1 MDDYSS
7 LCIKHGGAD
16 NSGTCPDC
24 LRESRECL
32 ESLYG
37 ENPQDAERAN
47 QQFAAQLARRKT
59 KDARIAEL
67 EAWKAEEQ
75 QFLIT
80 AATRLGI
87 AGYEGPGILDAID
100 QLIAKIKLHDACREV
115 AEAAAME
122 HELIH
127 SPIHDPDD
135 HEYRC
140 ARLDAECR
148 RISTVDKHAA
158 AILAAMG
165 EDDE

>member
-1 MDDYSS
+1 MTMDDYLSP
-7 LCIKHGGAD
+7 CIKHGGAD

-24 LRESRECL
+24 ERESRECL

-100 QLIAKIKLHDACREV
+100 QLIAKIKLHDAYREV
-115 AEAAAME
+115 AEEAVKHQGFYGAPVVRPEMGRIVDRHSAAIRAAM
-122 HELIH
+122 
-127 SPIHDPDD
+127 DD
-135 HEYRC
+135 SQEK
-140 ARLDAECR
+140 L
-148 RISTVDKHAA
+148 
-158 AILAAMG
+158 
-165 EDDE
+165 